1 MTSVILRGDLVI
13 SLRCLRPCVPSTGG
27 ERGGGSGSSDY
38 GSVYGRGNRGVGR
51 GRGRGGRGSRGGPRD
66 RGYRSCGP
74 RVVVEAGPAIVEAGP
89 AAVEVG
95 SHHLAL
101 PTLSSGRTS
110 PLPAEHIEATGIKR
124 QQYGNAGRTIRLRNG
139 YAEVK
144 LD

>member
-1 MTSVILRGDLVI
+1 M
-13 SLRCLRPCVPSTGG
+13 PSTGG

-51 GRGRGGRGSRGGPRD
+51 GRGGPRD

-74 RVVVEAGPAIVEAGP
+74 
-89 AAVEVG
+89 
-95 SHHLAL
+95 
-101 PTLSSGRTS
+101 

>member
-51 GRGRGGRGSRGGPRD
+51 GRGGPRD

-74 RVVVEAGPAIVEAGP
+74 RVVVEASPAGVEAGPAIVEAGP